1 MTLMRNGTEDKCG
14 ERYGKPGTKDMG
26 GWGAASAGCHQD
38 SRLHRSFRIARAK
51 SREPVSRNK
60 HQNMIK
66 GQQNRS
72 VGKGY
77 CHTNMVSEFDS
88 YSPQYKD
95 ELNIRTTA
103 FPALDKLH
111 THTRV
116 SLSRDVLYNYYMMV
130 W

>member
-1 MTLMRNGTEDKCG
+1 
-14 ERYGKPGTKDMG
+14 MG

-38 SRLHRSFRIARAK
+38 SHLHRSFRIARAK

-60 HQNMIK
+60 HQNMID

-77 CHTNMVSEFDS
+77 CHTNMVSEFDP

-103 FPALDKLH
+103 FTVLHKPH

-116 SLSRDVLYNYYMMV
+116 SLSREGRIATLVFIFA
-130 W
+130 